1 MLTKFFNYLFRRIKS
16 DGFKSFIH
24 FFATFSGIFLIM
36 TVMIL
41 QILSY
46 GVYSNVDS
54 SLKMAATKTNSYLEM
69 EMLKRELFL
78 TSEVDQNNTTTIYQA
93 YDTKESTAETPDSSG
108 SKNEPKKK
116 SKIEDAPHDLSVA
129 ANTSVLVLDKNG
141 KVLNVVD
148 KFSSLSNLPIDKNNT
163 TTIYQAYDTKESTA
177 ETPDSSG
184 SKKEPKKKSKIEDT
198 PHDLSVAA
206 NTSVLVLDKNGKVL
220 NVVDKFSSLSNLPI
234 DKNNIDVISKGSAQ
248 NYFDQTEKY
257 RLITEKVDNSL
268 YPDAK
273 YLVIAINTTQL
284 EEATERY
291 VKLIVIMMSFFWLLS
306 VAASMY
312 LAKWSRR
319 PIQESLEKQKAF
331 VENASHELR
340 TPLAVIQNRLE
351 VLFRKPESTILD
363 NSENIASS
371 LDEVRNMRLLT
382 TNLLNL
388 ARRDDGIKPEIET
401 LEPAF
406 FDTVFTN
413 YAMIAEENEK
423 GFTAQNQVGRPIQT
437 DKTLL
442 KQLMT
447 ILFDNAIK
455 YTEDDG
461 HVTFTVRTND
471 RHLYISV
478 ADNGP
483 GISDSDKKK
492 IFDRF
497 YRVDKARTRQKGGF
511 GLGLSLAQ
519 QIVLALKGTI
529 VVKDNQ
535 PKGTIFEVKIT
546 GV

>member
-93 YDTKESTAETPDSSG
+93 YDTKGSTTETSDSS
-108 SKNEPKKK
+108 
-116 SKIEDAPHDLSVA
+116 D
-129 ANTSVLVLDKNG
+129 
-141 KVLNVVD
+141 
-148 KFSSLSNLPIDKNNT
+148 
-163 TTIYQAYDTKESTA
+163 
-177 ETPDSSG
+177 
-184 SKKEPKKKSKIEDT
+184 SKKEPKKKSKIEDA

-529 VVKDNQ
+529 VVKDNH

>member
-1 MLTKFFNYLFRRIKS
+1 
-16 DGFKSFIH
+16 
-24 FFATFSGIFLIM
+24 
-36 TVMIL
+36 MIL

-78 TSEVDQNNTTTIYQA
+78 TSEVDQ
-93 YDTKESTAETPDSSG
+93 
-108 SKNEPKKK
+108 
-116 SKIEDAPHDLSVA
+116 
-129 ANTSVLVLDKNG
+129 
-141 KVLNVVD
+141 
-148 KFSSLSNLPIDKNNT
+148 NNT

-423 GFTAQNQVGRPIQT
+423 GFTGQNQVSRPIHT

-461 HVTFTVRTND
+461 HVTFTVRTNE

-529 VVKDNQ
+529 IVKDNQ